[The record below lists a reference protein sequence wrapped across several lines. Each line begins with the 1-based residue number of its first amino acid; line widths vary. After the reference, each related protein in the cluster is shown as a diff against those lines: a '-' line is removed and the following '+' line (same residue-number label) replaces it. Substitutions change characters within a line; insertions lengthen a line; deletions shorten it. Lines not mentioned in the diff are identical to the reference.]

1 MCQGV
6 RMEVKEQ
13 ELAGVDFFF
22 DCLFQKSYLLCQL
35 TDPASFPCFCWVD
48 YILET
53 VYLEKG
59 SHAFKRLQLIS
70 HYLTCKVL
78 PDFQPDSYNLLIWPS
93 CDQVTWLALV
103 IIFGTPFSAEFTRL
117 HQFVNSCSWAP
128 CVHMDAIHGGLG
140 AGLRLL
146 FQVKEEW
153 GLMAWGSGSPFLLC
167 SLPSCSPH

>member
-1 MCQGV
+1 MMCQGV

-13 ELAGVDFFF
+13 ELTGVDFLF

-59 SHAFKRLQLIS
+59 SPAFKRLQLIS

-78 PDFQPDSYNLLIWPS
+78 PDF
-93 CDQVTWLALV
+93 
-103 IIFGTPFSAEFTRL
+103 
-117 HQFVNSCSWAP
+117 
-128 CVHMDAIHGGLG
+128 
-140 AGLRLL
+140 
-146 FQVKEEW
+146 
-153 GLMAWGSGSPFLLC
+153 
-167 SLPSCSPH
+167 